1 MRKRAGRVIA
11 VDAMIIILGLG
22 VGIVAFASP
31 ALAQSQRAPRHER
44 RPVPY
49 NEHSQYELVLACQR
63 WCRADTL
70 PCDPPSFKIADNR
83 CGKPR

>member
-1 MRKRAGRVIA
+1 LGEQPGYGF
-11 VDAMIIILGLG
+11 MIKILAFGLG
-22 VGIVAFASP
+22 FVAFASV
-31 ALAQSQRAPRHER
+31 ALAQSLYAQRAPRHER

-49 NEHSQYELVLACQR
+49 SQHSQFEPVLVCQR
-63 WCRADTL
+63 WCPADSL

>member
-1 MRKRAGRVIA
+1 MRKKAGRVIA
-11 VDAMIIILGLG
+11 VGAMIIILGLG
-22 VGIVAFASP
+22 GGPVAFASL
-31 ALAQSQRAPRHER
+31 ALGQSQRAPRHER

-49 NEHSQYELVLACQR
+49 SEHSQYELVLACQR
-63 WCRADTL
+63 WCPADTL